1 MSEIISQLI
10 DDVVRAWNA
19 HDVDRALKFYAPDYE
34 EEDVAQADRQS
45 GLEGIR
51 RTMAYYLQA
60 FPDLQLT
67 VDDTIV
73 EGCHVAVV
81 WTLNGTHRG
90 TLMNIPPT
98 TRAVSVRGAS
108 VLTIENGKIKR
119 ALRIWDLAGLLRSI
133 GLLPEL

>member
-1 MSEIISQLI
+1 MSNTISQLI
-10 DDVVRAWNA
+10 NDVIHAWNA
-19 HDVDRALKFYAPDYE
+19 HDIDRALKFYALDYA
-34 EEDVAQADRQS
+34 EEDVAQADWQS

-51 RTMAYYLQA
+51 RTMAYYLHA

-67 VDDTIV
+67 VDDMIV
-73 EGCHVAVV
+73 EGCRAAVV
-81 WTLNGTHRG
+81 WTLRGTHRG

-98 TRAVSVRGAS
+98 ERAVCVRGTS